1 MDNGL
6 YIYEGA
12 GPALGPEIAFEKDYA
27 KGHFF
32 HISGR
37 SKKIQINAKINSNI
51 VINMLPFHTFG

>member
-1 MDNGL
+1 VENGL

-27 KGHFF
+27 KMTLF

-37 SKKIQINAKINSNI
+37 SKKIQINAKINSTSI
-51 VINMLPFHTFG
+51 SYF